1 MPSKKHTKTT
11 KTAKSTK
18 TKVKSKAVPSV
29 SSSKNSSSLKRGQ
42 PKVLVLITVLALI
55 IASLPATIPATVS
68 VIHNHKINSLSY
80 EKKYGHWQILN
91 IPKAF
96 RLNTVH
102 AAMLPTGDVLLVA
115 GSGNNIKNFD
125 TYEDTGMISVLKSA
139 VLNPV
144 TMKIKI
150 VDTPSDLFCGGQAM
164 LASGNLLVAGGT
176 SGYEQLTDLTKP
188 AGAMTIHNENPNDTV
203 RTLKRGTK
211 FVGPSGKVYVSVQTV
226 TLQPATKTTNANG
239 SVNVTHSTATVFVQ
253 AAHPGKSYLAQKN
266 LHYDIAGLTGSNK
279 QNVYG
284 QGAAMTLDKQNF
296 RGDNKSYEFNP
307 WTEKYVATGE
317 MNVAR
322 WYPSLP
328 VLTNGNVLAVS
339 GLDNTGQITTTT
351 EEFNPETKKWSLGKN
366 MAFATYPALFRTQN
380 PDVLFYSGSNAGY
393 GPVNTGRTPG
403 FWNYVTDAFQPVK
416 GLKDPKVTETSD
428 SVVLP
433 PRQGSNDGLQSSSI
447 MIAGGGGIGNSDV
460 ATARTDII
468 NLASSDPHYVSGPS
482 LPSPLRYV
490 NLTVTPWDQI
500 FMSGGTRDYRAKH
513 NSYNYKTGM
522 IDPTTHKIY
531 PMANELVGRGYHS
544 GSLLLPDGRI
554 IVFGNDPLYSDKND
568 TIPGTFEQRI
578 EIYTPP
584 ELYDS
589 KKPVVTARYG
599 QKVHRGQVLT
609 YKTTEASDIKTVR
622 LIPPTSVTHVT
633 NLAQRSIAAVVS
645 HKDGKISVTLPSSL
659 NVLTNG
665 WYMLFAVNS
674 HGTPAQA
681 VMIQVVS

>member
-1 MPSKKHTKTT
+1 MPNSK
-11 KTAKSTK
+11 
-18 TKVKSKAVPSV
+18 KSKANK
-29 SSSKNSSSLKRGQ
+29 SK
-42 PKVLVLITVLALI
+42 PTILALI
-55 IASLPATIPATVS
+55 IASLPASVPATIS
-68 VIHNHKINSLSY
+68 LIHKHKIDSIGY

-91 IPKAF
+91 IPKSF

-125 TYEDTGMISVLKSA
+125 AYQDGMISVLKSA

-144 TMKIKI
+144 TMQIKI
-150 VDTPSDLFCGGQAM
+150 VPTPSDLFCGGHAM

-176 SGYEQLTDLTKP
+176 SGYEQLTDITKP
-188 AGAMTIHNENPNDTV
+188 AGAMTIHNENPADKT
-203 RTLKRGTK
+203 RILKRGTK
-211 FVGPSGKVYVSVQTV
+211 FISPSGKAYVSLQTV
-226 TLQPATKTTNANG
+226 TLKPATKTTNPDG
-239 SVNVTHSTATVFVQ
+239 SVTINHSTTTVFVQ
-253 AAHPGKSYLAQKN
+253 AAHPGKSYLATKN
-266 LHYDIAGLTGSNK
+266 LHYDIAGLTGLNK
-279 QNVYG
+279 QNIYG
-284 QGAAMTLDKQNF
+284 QGAAMTLKQQNF
-296 RGDNKSYEFNP
+296 RGDDKSYEFNP
-307 WTEKYVATGE
+307 WTEKYVSTGD

-351 EEFNPETKKWSLGKN
+351 EEFNPETKTWTLGQN

-380 PDVLFYSGSNAGY
+380 PDVLFYTGSNAGY
-393 GPVNTGRTPG
+393 GPTNTGRTPG

-416 GLKDPKVTETSD
+416 GLQDPKVTETSD

-433 PRQGSNDGLQSSSI
+433 PSQGSNNGTQSSSI

-460 ATARTDII
+460 ATSRTDII
-468 NLASSDPHYVSGPS
+468 NLTAADPHYVPGPS
-482 LPSPLRYV
+482 LSSPLRYV
-490 NLTVTPWDQI
+490 NLTITPWDQI
-500 FMSGGTRDYRAKH
+500 FTSGGTRDYRAKH
-513 NSYNYKTGM
+513 NSYSYKTGM
-522 IDPTTHKIY
+522 IDPTNGKIY

-554 IVFGNDPLYSDKND
+554 LVFGNDPLYSDKND
-568 TIPGTFEQRI
+568 TIPGTFEQRV
-578 EIYTPP
+578 EVYTSP

-589 KKPVVTARYG
+589 KPPVVTAKYG

-622 LIPPTSVTHVT
+622 LIPPSSVTHVT
-633 NLAQRSIAAVVS
+633 NLAQRSIAAVVT
-645 HKDGKISVTLPSSL
+645 HKDGKISVTLPTSANDL
-659 NVLTNG
+659 IDG

-674 HGTPAQA
+674 HGTPAHA